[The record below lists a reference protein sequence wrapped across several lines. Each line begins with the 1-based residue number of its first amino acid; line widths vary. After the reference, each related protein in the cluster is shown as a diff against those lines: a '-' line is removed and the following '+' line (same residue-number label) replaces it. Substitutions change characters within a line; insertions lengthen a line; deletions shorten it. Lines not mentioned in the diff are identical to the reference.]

1 MKSTFKTLL
10 SIFALFSLIACGG
23 NKSSESEVSSSS
35 KPIETTN
42 NQQSSSVE
50 EVSSSY
56 QAIVSTPSDGA
67 HERWSDDESSSLEQS
82 SMLDIE
88 SSSSKEVTTSSEQAN
103 SSSDNQSSSPE
114 GTYYHVTFVN
124 YDNNVLYE
132 VDVLEGTEAVYEGK
146 DPTKPE
152 DTDFTYTFKG
162 WDKDLSSITSD
173 LIANAVYNQVEKIN
187 YGPIIWF

>member
-10 SIFALFSLIACGG
+10 SVFALFSLIACGG

-35 KPIETTN
+35 KPIEATN

-67 HERWSDDESSSLEQS
+67 HERWSDDDSSSVEQS
-82 SMLDIE
+82 STLNGE
-88 SSSSKEVTTSSEQAN
+88 SSSSEVVST
-103 SSSDNQSSSPE
+103 SSSDSQSSSLE

-124 YDNNVLYE
+124 YDDSVLYE
-132 VDVLEGTEAVYEGK
+132 TDVLEGTEAVYVGEE
-146 DPTKPE
+146 PTKPE
-152 DTDFTYTFKG
+152 DNEFTYTFKE

-173 LIANAVYNQVEKIN
+173 LTVKAVYNQIDKIS

>member
-23 NKSSESEVSSSS
+23 NKPSESEVSSSS
-35 KPIETTN
+35 KSIETTN
-42 NQQSSSVE
+42 NQLSSSVE
-50 EVSSSY
+50 ESSSSY

-114 GTYYHVTFVN
+114 GTYYHVKFVN
-124 YDNNVLYE
+124 YDNSVLYE
-132 VDVLEGTEAVYEGK
+132 VDVLEGTEAVYEGEV
-146 DPTKPE
+146 PTKPE
-152 DTDFTYTFKG
+152 DKEFTYTFKE

-173 LIANAVYNQVEKIN
+173 LTVKAVYNQMDKIN
-187 YGPIIWF
+187 YGPINWF